1 MSIYEFSVLRL
12 VFFSTF
18 LGLVYFTLSFFGFFF
33 EFLEISDFLDLV
45 LLRSVVFGRFLE
57 ISVHLRISCL
67 EVIVV
72 FDFLVFSIFLL
83 SLLMFFFEFL
93 EISDYFFFGVSSL
106 EISGFSIFLIL
117 VSLLTYLRLV
127 FFRSSLQCLFLTFL
141 RWTFFL
147 TFLI

>member
-1 MSIYEFSVLRL
+1 MFSKSIFFDFLLRLMSIYEFSVLRL

-67 EVIVV
+67 EVSI
-72 FDFLVFSIFLL
+72 FFNFLVFGIFLL
-83 SLLMFFFEFL
+83 SLLVFFLRITWNWWFFFFL
-93 EISDYFFFGVSSL
+93 E
-106 EISGFSIFLIL
+106 L
-117 VSLLTYLRLV
+117 VLLRLV
-127 FFRSSLQCLFLTFL
+127 VFRISWSWCLCWLT
-141 RWTFFL
+141 WD
-147 TFLI
+147 

>member
-1 MSIYEFSVLRL
+1 MFIYEFSVLRL

-33 EFLEISDFLDLV
+33 EFLEINDFFELG
-45 LLRSVVFGRFLE
+45 LLTIGVFGLSLE
-57 ISVHLRISCL
+57 INVHLRISCL

-93 EISDYFFFGVSSL
+93 EISDYLDLVLLRLVVFGRSL
-106 EISGFSIFLIL
+106 EISVHLRISCLEVSIFFNF
-117 VSLLTYLRLV
+117 LV
-127 FFRSSLQCLFLTFL
+127 FGIFLLSLTVFFL
-141 RWTFFL
+141 R
-147 TFLI
+147 IS

>member
-67 EVIVV
+67 EVSI
-72 FDFLVFSIFLL
+72 FFNFLVFGIFLL
-83 SLLMFFFEFL
+83 SLLVFFFEFL
-93 EISDYFFFGVSSL
+93 EIS
-106 EISGFSIFLIL
+106 GF
-117 VSLLTYLRLV
+117 
-127 FFRSSLQCLFLTFL
+127 
-141 RWTFFL
+141 
-147 TFLI
+147 